1 MKRSKREPQKI
12 VPILRELGFRF
23 KEVYAP
29 TSDCPRNR
37 PGDSALSAQSL
48 LNSGVRAHQTRP
60 HARPS
65 KRSKTARSPS
75 STRLRRS
82 TPVVYNWTPEEV
94 HHVAGFKLA
103 MNSTRAGRPTGP
115 PQRTESLTHSA
126 AAQPRA
132 SVAKGFAGGRGRVG
146 SGRGERLASQPIVG
160 TVSSV
165 SLRSQSLHAWCARG
179 QSTNHRRWMS
189 STAASFS
196 GPYFHA

>member
-65 KRSKTARSPS
+65 KRSRIARSPS

-82 TPVVYNWTPEEV
+82 TPVVYN
-94 HHVAGFKLA
+94 
-103 MNSTRAGRPTGP
+103 
-115 PQRTESLTHSA
+115 
-126 AAQPRA
+126 
-132 SVAKGFAGGRGRVG
+132 
-146 SGRGERLASQPIVG
+146 
-160 TVSSV
+160 
-165 SLRSQSLHAWCARG
+165 
-179 QSTNHRRWMS
+179 
-189 STAASFS
+189 
-196 GPYFHA
+196 